1 MKTRFLLF
9 LCILLTGCI
18 GKAKQEN
25 TADAAS
31 DQTFNTDATFAGGY
45 NLGST
50 IKMFITHGYYTVAS
64 SEVYAIVLN
73 PEHLPL
79 TYGRRWSLEKWEN
92 DEWITPKMKK
102 QISFFDDEM
111 TLPTSDFLYFS
122 FPIKAYEITRG
133 RYRISKSFNNAGREI
148 DLKAEFEIDSDT

>member
-25 TADAAS
+25 TTDNAA

-50 IKMFITHGYYTVAS
+50 IKMIITHGNYTVAS
-64 SEVYAIVLN
+64 PEVYAIVLN

-92 DEWITPKMKK
+92 NKWITPKMKK

-111 TLPTSDFLYFS
+111 TLPTSDFFYFS
-122 FPIKAYEITRG
+122 FPIKSYKITHG
-133 RYRISKSFNNAGREI
+133 RYRISKSFNNAGQQI
-148 DLKAEFEIDSDT
+148 DLKAEFDIDKE